1 MSIPAR
7 DAGFACMVEH
17 RTRHVVVS
25 LYGELD
31 LVAAPELRRRLLALF
46 SLPVD
51 SVTLDM
57 TGLTFIDSSGL
68 LVLTVTNQAAAEH
81 HINLILEGAS
91 ASTRRL
97 LELTGMIGLFD
108 LRDGNSDP
116 IDASRQSSAAST

>member
-7 DAGFACMVEH
+7 DAGFACMIEH

-31 LVAAPELRRRLLALF
+31 LVAAPELRRRVLAF
-46 SLPVD
+46 FPLPID

-57 TGLTFIDSSGL
+57 KGLTFIDSSGL
-68 LVLTVTNQAAAEH
+68 HVLTVAKQAAAAHRVE
-81 HINLILEGAS
+81 LILEGAS

-97 LELTGMIGLFD
+97 LEL
-108 LRDGNSDP
+108 
-116 IDASRQSSAAST
+116 